1 MSSSSYVIKQFC
13 GSMDHPIR
21 ILEGVDRSESSVID
35 AYANIQEC
43 LAGKKLAKTA
53 LQSAREMDMAA
64 AEPSI
69 LVLTL
74 TAWAELS
81 SRINQKSEA
90 QALVHRAESMISD
103 NSPAEIRACLERA
116 RGLLAADEGY
126 FRNAE
131 KHFKEAINMTVK
143 HSQRREA
150 FILELALFKARQG
163 LLKDVSKL
171 LPKELAK
178 NAEGN
183 RDNPWELIQFVD
195 SVENG
200 IEVAPL
206 TQSTKT
212 PNNKNYFKFAPWVSK
227 TYRVHHLMNRIMHS
241 QEPEAAPFDNIQ
253 MNKVP
258 AYMTWA
264 MVTHCLLTN
273 KTDEA
278 LFWARQS
285 EAQNRET
292 VTGDGFSSYSLIR
305 AELAAGNADAARRL
319 IDLRQMRG
327 NRHYLDNFFLA
338 RAESIS
344 RHTEQANELFVDA
357 YRNAERYDA
366 LGRMDFELNLSC
378 ELKSGDVMR
387 MMRSVSTATATQ
399 LRNRTA
405 STPTRATRES
415 QPFGIRRLVGHSRGL
430 EAVKESITRFAE
442 LDVPVFI
449 TGDTGTGKELVARAL
464 HESSDRRG
472 EKFIA
477 INCGA
482 IVDTL
487 LESELFGHKKGAF
500 TGAGNDHIGVFEE
513 AGKGTLFLD
522 EIGDIS
528 PRLQVALLR
537 VLESEEVRPIGSSDS
552 KKIKCRIIAAT
563 NADLEKKVHDGTF
576 RNDLLFRL
584 RRLEISLSPLAERN
598 IDIIPIAQHFLD
610 AGRSHGVHAE
620 LSKELRSALESYS
633 WPGNVRELRNVIEQM
648 RLLHS
653 DKLQYELEDLD
664 PKFKSFMDGVRPGK
678 ERPASSGS
686 APASPVATQGPAL
699 DGSGPLT
706 IGKTRM
712 RRLEVLKA
720 LFRQYKRLTR
730 SEIIRTLNV
739 SPNTATSD
747 LKSLCAD
754 GFISKVMPNA
764 SRRTHYFEIQ
774 D

>member
-1 MSSSSYVIKQFC
+1 
-13 GSMDHPIR
+13 MDHPIR
-21 ILEGVDRSESSVID
+21 ILDGVDRSESSVVD

-53 LQSAREMDMAA
+53 LASAREMDMAA
-64 AEPSI
+64 AESSI

-103 NSPAEIRACLERA
+103 ASPAEIRACLERT
-116 RGLLAADEGY
+116 RGLLASDEGY

-131 KHFKEAINMTVK
+131 KHFKAAIALPEV
-143 HSQRREA
+143 HSPRREA

-163 LLKDVSKL
+163 LLKDISGL
-171 LPKELAK
+171 IPEDALNETPS
-178 NAEGN
+178 N
-183 RDNPWELIQFVD
+183 RDNPWDLIQFVNAI
-195 SVENG
+195 ENG
-200 IEVAPL
+200 TDSSPL
-206 TQSTKT
+206 ET
-212 PNNKNYFKFAPWVSK
+212 PPNGNKKNYFKFAPWVAK

-241 QEPEAAPFDNIQ
+241 DSPDKAPFDKIQ
-253 MNKVP
+253 MSKIP
-258 AYMTWA
+258 SYMTWA
-264 MVTHCLLTN
+264 MVTHCLLGA
-273 KTDEA
+273 KTDES

-305 AELAAGNADAARRL
+305 AELATGNADAARRL

-327 NRHYLDNFFLA
+327 NRHYLDNLFLA
-338 RAESIS
+338 RAETLSGN
-344 RHTEQANELFVDA
+344 TEQANELFIDA

-366 LGRMDFELNLSC
+366 LGRFDFELNLSC
-378 ELKSGDVMR
+378 ELKSGDLMR
-387 MMRSVSTATATQ
+387 MMRSVNTASSTK
-399 LRNRTA
+399 LRSRTA
-405 STPTRATRES
+405 NPRETRES
-415 QPFGIRRLVGHSRGL
+415 QAFGIRRLIGHSRALGTI
-430 EAVKESITRFAE
+430 KETISRFAE

-472 EKFIA
+472 GKFIA

-500 TGAGNDHIGVFEE
+500 TGAGNDHVGVFEE
-513 AGKGTLFLD
+513 AGPGSLFLD

-537 VLESEEVRPIGSSDS
+537 VLESGEVRPIGSSDS

-563 NADLEKKVHDGTF
+563 NADLDQKVEEGTF

-584 RRLEISLSPLAERN
+584 RRLEITLTPLAERQN
-598 IDIIPIAQHFLD
+598 DIIPIAQHFLD
-610 AGRSHGVHAE
+610 AGRSHGVNAE
-620 LSKELRSALESYS
+620 LSKELRSALQSYS

-653 DKLQYELEDLD
+653 DKLAYDLEDLD
-664 PKFKSFMDGVRPGK
+664 PKFKSFMDGVRGPSAAK
-678 ERPASSGS
+678 TRIERPAPSQSHS
-686 APASPVATQGPAL
+686 TPPPL
-699 DGSGPLT
+699 DGNGPLT
-706 IGKTRM
+706 IGRTRM

-720 LFRQYKRLTR
+720 LFNQYKRLTR
-730 SEIIRTLNV
+730 GEIIRTLQV

-747 LKSLCAD
+747 LKSLCEE
-754 GFISKVMPNA
+754 GFIHKVMPNA
-764 SRRTHYFEIQ
+764 SRRTHYFELR